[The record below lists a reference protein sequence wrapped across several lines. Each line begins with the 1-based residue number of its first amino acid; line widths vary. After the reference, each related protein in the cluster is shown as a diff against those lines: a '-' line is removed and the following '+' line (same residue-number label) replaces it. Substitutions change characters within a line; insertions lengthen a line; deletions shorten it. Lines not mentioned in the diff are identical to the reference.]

1 MADATGTYDI
11 GNWVQAGLSTG
22 ESVVMPYA
30 AAVWRRA
37 VAIPFNVQSPLA
49 PVPVECQIWPTFA
62 AQPPSLE

>member
-37 VAIPFNVQSPLA
+37 IAVPFNVQNPLD
-49 PVPVECQIWPTFA
+49 PFPVECQLWPRFSS
-62 AQPPSLE
+62 PEGGG

>member
-1 MADATGTYDI
+1 MADATGVYDI
-11 GNWVQAGLSTG
+11 GNWLQTGLSSGSQTLPFAG
-22 ESVVMPYA
+22 
-30 AAVWRRA
+30 AVWRRA